1 MNIEELK
8 NIFIKTNKETFED
21 FLFGIENYDET
32 IKELGVEELII
43 QEIIDRIKFQ
53 DIISVYKTSKENLF
67 FIRMEQ
73 YGYADEDAV
82 IYRICFTKDID
93 KTIEECKEYMKK
105 HDFIKMMKN
114 T

>member
-1 MNIEELK
+1 MEKLK
-8 NIFIKTNKETFED
+8 D
-21 FLFGIENYDET
+21 FLEKKENHIDYPFGIDDYDEV
-32 IKELGVEELII
+32 IKLLDVDELII

>member
-1 MNIEELK
+1 MKKLK
-8 NIFIKTNKETFED
+8 E
-21 FLFGIENYDET
+21 FLENQENCIDYPFGIDDYDEI
-32 IKELGVEELII
+32 IKSLGVDELII

-53 DIISVYKTSKENLF
+53 DIISIYKTNKENLF

-93 KTIEECKEYMKK
+93 KMLENCKEFMKNN
-105 HDFIKMMKN
+105 DFIKMRKG

>member
-1 MNIEELK
+1 MEKLK
-8 NIFIKTNKETFED
+8 D
-21 FLFGIENYDET
+21 FLEKQENYIDYPFGIDDYDEV
-32 IKELGVEELII
+32 IKLLDVEELLN

>member
-1 MNIEELK
+1 MKKLK
-8 NIFIKTNKETFED
+8 EFLENQENYTDYPFGIDDYDEIIKT
-21 FLFGIENYDET
+21 
-32 IKELGVEELII
+32 LGVDELIV

-53 DIISVYKTSKENLF
+53 DIISIYKTNKENLF

-82 IYRICFTKDID
+82 IYRICFTDNMD
-93 KTIEECKEYMKK
+93 KTIEDCKKYMKQ

-114 T
+114 A